1 MSFALVVRI
10 VYVNLWALFKLMLDL
25 SVMGFVATF
34 VMATMVYTFVAVL
47 QKILY

>member
-25 SVMGFVATF
+25 SVMGFIATF
-34 VMATMVYTFVAVL
+34 IFATMVYTFIATME
-47 QKILY
+47 KIFY